1 MHEITLVTPF
11 PIGEGAG
18 GWGAGKQAKGRVGK
32 RQKNTP
38 PAGYSGG
45 KVGGRQTGQAPGT

>member
-11 PIGEGAG
+11 PIGEGGRGDG
-18 GWGAGKQAKGRVGK
+18 GVGKQAKGRVGK
-32 RQKNTP
+32 RQKRHA

-45 KVGGRQTGQAPGT
+45 KVGR

>member
-1 MHEITLVTPF
+1 MHEITLVTLF

-18 GWGAGKQAKGRVGK
+18 GWGAGKQAKGRAGG
-32 RQKNTP
+32 RQKSKP

-45 KVGGRQTGQAPGT
+45 KVGKRPTGQAPGT